1 MNIDN
6 LFKPTYSIAAL
17 RMMMGIVFLLHAGV
31 RVYNNTLPGF
41 GDFLHGKGFPFG
53 FYLAWAVTLFELAG
67 GILMFFRFFVKI
79 FCIGEMIILITGIIT
94 VHSEN
99 GWFVVGRSLNGI
111 EYSIVLITILTAIFI
126 AERKAEEIFRLFYK
140 FIFYRAKQML
150 HKHLPIWFSIF
161 LRHRR

>member
-1 MNIDN
+1 MDVNN

-17 RMMMGIVFLLHAGV
+17 RMMMGIVFILHAAV

-41 GDFLHGKGFPFG
+41 GDFLDGKGFPLG
-53 FYLAWAVTLFELAG
+53 FYLAWAVTLFELVG
-67 GILMFFRFFVKI
+67 GILMFLRYLVRV

-94 VHSEN
+94 VHGEN

-126 AERKAEEIFRLFYK
+126 AERKAARNIGHVL
-140 FIFYRAKQML
+140 
-150 HKHLPIWFSIF
+150 
-161 LRHRR
+161 

>member
-41 GDFLHGKGFPFG
+41 GDFLHDKGFPFG
-53 FYLAWAVTLFELAG
+53 FYLAWAVTLFELVG
-67 GILMFFRFFVKI
+67 GILMFLRFFVRV
-79 FCIGEMIILITGIIT
+79 FCIGEMIILITGIVI

-99 GWFVVGRSLNGI
+99 GWSIIERSLNGI
-111 EYSIVLITILTAIFI
+111 EYSLVLITILTAIFI
-126 AERKAEEIFRLFYK
+126 AERKAARNIRPL
-140 FIFYRAKQML
+140 L
-150 HKHLPIWFSIF
+150 
-161 LRHRR
+161 

>member
-1 MNIDN
+1 MDVNN

-17 RMMMGIVFLLHAGV
+17 RMMMGIVFILHAAV

-41 GDFLHGKGFPFG
+41 GDFLDGKGFPFG
-53 FYLAWAVTLFELAG
+53 FYLAWGVTLFELVG
-67 GILMFFRFFVKI
+67 GILMFLRYLVRV

-94 VHSEN
+94 VHGEN

-126 AERKAEEIFRLFYK
+126 AERKAARNIGHVL
-140 FIFYRAKQML
+140 
-150 HKHLPIWFSIF
+150 
-161 LRHRR
+161 

>member
-1 MNIDN
+1 MDVNN

-17 RMMMGIVFLLHAGV
+17 RMMMGIVFILHAGV

-41 GDFLHGKGFPFG
+41 GDFLNGKGFPFG
-53 FYLAWAVTLFELAG
+53 FYLAWAVTLFELLG

-79 FCIGEMIILITGIIT
+79 FCIGEMIILITGMIT

-126 AERKAEEIFRLFYK
+126 AERKAERNISSL
-140 FIFYRAKQML
+140 L
-150 HKHLPIWFSIF
+150 
-161 LRHRR
+161 

>member
-41 GDFLHGKGFPFG
+41 GDFLQGKGFPFG

-67 GILMFFRFFVKI
+67 GILMFFRFFVRI
-79 FCIGEMIILITGIIT
+79 FCIGEMIILITGIVI

-99 GWFVVGRSLNGI
+99 GWSIIERSLNGI
-111 EYSIVLITILTAIFI
+111 EYSLVLITILTAIFI
-126 AERKAEEIFRLFYK
+126 AERKAARNISPL
-140 FIFYRAKQML
+140 L
-150 HKHLPIWFSIF
+150 
-161 LRHRR
+161 

>member
-17 RMMMGIVFLLHAGV
+17 RMMMGAVFLLHAAV
-31 RVYNNTLPGF
+31 RIYNNTLPGF
-41 GDFLHGKGFPFG
+41 GDFLQGKGFPFG

-67 GILMFFRFFVKI
+67 GVLMFLRFFVKI

-99 GWFVVGRSLNGI
+99 GWFVVGRSLNGV
-111 EYSIVLITILTAIFI
+111 EYSVVLITILTAIFL
-126 AERKAEEIFRLFYK
+126 AERKAERNISPL
-140 FIFYRAKQML
+140 L
-150 HKHLPIWFSIF
+150 
-161 LRHRR
+161 